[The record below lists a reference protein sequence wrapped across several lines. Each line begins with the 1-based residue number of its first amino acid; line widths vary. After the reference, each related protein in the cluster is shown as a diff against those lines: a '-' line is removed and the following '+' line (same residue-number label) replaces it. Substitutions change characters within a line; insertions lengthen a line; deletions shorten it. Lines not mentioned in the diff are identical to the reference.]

1 MKGRMDENFEHKIR
15 KAIEGEKNEYSSS
28 IDKLSDM
35 LSKTWASPP
44 SNISFEEIYEKAQ
57 SSKVISF
64 KKPLL
69 YTIASAAA
77 ILIGAFGFLILQNPN
92 TPPVKTEF
100 GISVA
105 KIIGKGY
112 LFSPDSEKLLA
123 LNEGESVGSGQILK
137 TEPGSK
143 LFLNIAKGEGMILE
157 GSTELEIMKEGKQS
171 FRLRNGSILVH
182 LHKNLKKDEFRIV
195 TETGLVEVRGTKFEV
210 RESLKEG
217 TIVSVLEGRV
227 AAKSISEPNR
237 GEQVLQPGQ
246 KIRLEAKGFQRT
258 FLSSAEQK
266 DLGSKFSELHVDEI
280 ARSSEKSFS
289 NKDDLFNEYQRL
301 ERVILSNGET
311 LEGVIVDMDENFMY
325 LQTLEKEI
333 KIQRDSV
340 MEVIQLR

>member
-35 LSKTWASPP
+35 LSKSWVSPP

-57 SSKVISF
+57 ASKVISF

-77 ILIGAFGFLILQNPN
+77 ILIGAFSFLILRNPKA
-92 TPPVKTEF
+92 PPIKNEL
-100 GISVA
+100 GISVT

-112 LFSPDSEKLLA
+112 LFSSDSDKLLA

-143 LFLNIAKGEGMILE
+143 LFLSIAKGEGMILE
-157 GSTELEIMKEGKQS
+157 ESTELEIMKEGKQS

-182 LHKNLKKDEFRIV
+182 LHKNLKKDEFKII

-210 RESLKEG
+210 KESLKEG

-227 AAKSISEPNR
+227 AAKSITEPNR

-266 DLGSKFSELHVDEI
+266 DLGFKFSELHVDEI

>member
-1 MKGRMDENFEHKIR
+1 MDENFEHKIR

-28 IDKLSDM
+28 IEKLSDM
-35 LSKTWASPP
+35 LSKSWVSPP
-44 SNISFEEIYEKAQ
+44 VHISFEEIYEKAQ
-57 SSKVISF
+57 TSKVISF
-64 KKPLL
+64 NKPLL
-69 YTIASAAA
+69 YTLASAAA
-77 ILIGAFGFLILQNPN
+77 ILIGAFSFIVLQNSKV
-92 TPPVKTEF
+92 TPVKTEF
-100 GISVA
+100 GISIT

-137 TEPGSK
+137 TEQDSK

-157 GSTELEIMKEGKQS
+157 ESTELEIMKEGKQS

-182 LHKNLKKDEFRIV
+182 LHKNLKKDEFRII

-210 RESLKEG
+210 REKPKEG

-227 AAKSISEPNR
+227 AAKSSSEPNR
-237 GEQVLQPGQ
+237 GEQVLEPGQ

-258 FLSSAEQK
+258 FLTSAEQK
-266 DLGSKFSELHVDEI
+266 ELGFKFSELQVDEI
-280 ARSSEKSFS
+280 PRNSEKSFS

-301 ERVILSNGET
+301 ERVILSNGER